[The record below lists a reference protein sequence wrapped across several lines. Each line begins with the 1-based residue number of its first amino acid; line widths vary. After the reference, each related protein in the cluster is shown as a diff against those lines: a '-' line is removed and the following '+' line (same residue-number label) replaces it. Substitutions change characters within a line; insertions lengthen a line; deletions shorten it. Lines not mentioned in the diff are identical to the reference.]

1 MSVRT
6 NDININSGQLIYEK
20 QGVNTYF
27 DLEKIPYDRDDLI
40 LMLNDMDPDIQYEN
54 MGKYMRV
61 NTYVNVTISA
71 TGNIM
76 RLMGLY
82 TPI

>member
-1 MSVRT
+1 
-6 NDININSGQLIYEK
+6 
-20 QGVNTYF
+20 
-27 DLEKIPYDRDDLI
+27 
-40 LMLNDMDPDIQYEN
+40 MDPDIQYEN

-61 NTYVNVTISA
+61 NTYVNVNISA

-82 TPI
+82 TPV

>member
-1 MSVRT
+1 
-6 NDININSGQLIYEK
+6 
-20 QGVNTYF
+20 
-27 DLEKIPYDRDDLI
+27 
-40 LMLNDMDPDIQYEN
+40 MLNDMDPDIQYEN
-54 MGKYMRV
+54 MGKHMRV
-61 NTYVNVTISA
+61 NTNVNVDISS

>member
-1 MSVRT
+1 
-6 NDININSGQLIYEK
+6 
-20 QGVNTYF
+20 
-27 DLEKIPYDRDDLI
+27 
-40 LMLNDMDPDIQYEN
+40 

-61 NTYVNVTISA
+61 NTNVNVEISA

-82 TPI
+82 TPIYLSIDSYDLSTQNSFNIQFI